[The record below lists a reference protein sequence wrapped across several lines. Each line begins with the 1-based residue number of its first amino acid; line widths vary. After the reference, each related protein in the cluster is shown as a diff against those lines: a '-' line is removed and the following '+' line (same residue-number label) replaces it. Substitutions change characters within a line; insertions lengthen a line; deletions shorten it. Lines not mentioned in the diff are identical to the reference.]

1 MTKFL
6 KNLTLLLLPVLTL
19 FLGMQIGMNYEKK
32 QLSEDYAA
40 IEEAFTGGVGS
51 GKLITDPKEEVD
63 ISLIWS
69 VWRLLAKH
77 YIDPEKLQVTPM
89 LHGAATGLVEALD
102 DQYTTF
108 MPPKENKEFKESLDG
123 RLQGIGA
130 ELTLRD
136 EKIVVVSPL
145 KGSPAEAA
153 GLLSEDI
160 ITHVDEENIEG
171 YSLSEAVEII
181 RGPKG
186 TEVTLTVDRE
196 GEAEPVKITITRD
209 DIKVPSMEAEIK
221 EYDGKKIAYI
231 ALNRFGNTTT
241 DEVREAVKE
250 FMEQRDELSGLVF
263 DVRFNGGGY
272 LDKAIDLASMF
283 MKKGKV
289 VSVARREGEPT
300 HHYVTGRPIAED
312 IPLVI
317 LINEGS
323 ASASEILA
331 GALQD
336 GDRATV
342 IGQKS
347 FGKGTVQEVFDLPG
361 GTSLRVTTARW
372 LTPSGKDLG
381 KEGVVPDIEVE
392 RTRDQIKAKED
403 PQLDAALELL
413 SKGE

>member
-1 MTKFL
+1 MIKLL
-6 KNLTLLLLPVLTL
+6 KNLTLILLPVLTL
-19 FLGMQIGMNYEKK
+19 FLGMQIGMSYEKRN
-32 QLSEDYAA
+32 LENDYKA
-40 IEEAFTGGVGS
+40 IEEAFQGGVGS
-51 GKLITDPKEEVD
+51 GTLVSDPEAEVD

-69 VWRLLAKH
+69 VWRLLSKH
-77 YIDPEKLQVTPM
+77 YIHPEKLQVTPM
-89 LHGAATGLVEALD
+89 LHGAAEGLVASID

-108 MPPKENKEFKESLDG
+108 MPPKENKDFKQSLNG
-123 RLQGIGA
+123 TLQGIGA

-136 EKIVVVSPL
+136 ERITVVAPL

-160 ITHVDEENIEG
+160 ITHVDGESVEG
-171 YSLSEAVEII
+171 FTLNDAVQII

-186 TEVTLTVDRE
+186 TDVTLTIERADA
-196 GEAEPVKITITRD
+196 GSLDITITRD
-209 DIKVPSMEAEIK
+209 DIKVPSVESEIK
-221 EYDGKKIAYI
+221 EYDGKRIAYI

-241 DEVREAVKE
+241 DEVKE
-250 FMEQRDELSGLVF
+250 VIEGFMKEEGLSGLIF

-272 LDKAIDLASMF
+272 LDKAIDLSSMF
-283 MKKGKV
+283 LKKGKV

-300 HHYVTGRPIAED
+300 HHYVTGRPIAEE

-317 LINEGS
+317 LVNEGS

-336 GDRATV
+336 GGRATV
-342 IGQKS
+342 IGKTT

-381 KEGVVPDIEVE
+381 KEGIHPDIEVE
-392 RTRDQIKAKED
+392 RTREQIQAKED

-413 SKGE
+413 SKEE